1 MNTEFLKWL
10 STSLVLSG
18 VLLTNLNIYP
28 LNIFIHSAG
37 VASWT
42 VAGILMQDKA
52 IATNFGHENDFCK
65 FDNVCFDT
73 EIIGY

>member
-52 IATNFGHENDFCK
+52 IATNFGLKTPIFA
-65 FDNVCFDT
+65 V
-73 EIIGY
+73 GYVHLFYNS

>member
-18 VLLTNLNIYP
+18 VLLTNFNIYP

-42 VAGILMQDKA
+42 VAGILMEDKA
-52 IATNFGHENDFCK
+52 IATNFGLQIPIFAA
-65 FDNVCFDT
+65 
-73 EIIGY
+73 GYVHLFYNS

>member
-28 LNIFIHSAG
+28 LKIFIHSAG

-52 IATNFGHENDFCK
+52 IATNFGLQIPIFA
-65 FDNVCFDT
+65 V
-73 EIIGY
+73 GYVHLFYNS